1 MSDVDEIDLSSHPA
15 RGVLPRLAGD
25 HAAASHR
32 LEKFLDLWGAVH
44 ELVGPELERGVLD
57 QLDEGDQETPGVGPV
72 DDQPLKQHPGQKWQL
87 KRVKILTTEI
97 LLQDLN
103 APGDLLLDGLRVS
116 LSKQVEEAAG
126 EVVGVGVGVPQLVG
140 DAVQEQIPG
149 EQIMF

>member
-1 MSDVDEIDLSSHPA
+1 MD
-15 RGVLPRLAGD
+15 
-25 HAAASHR
+25 
-32 LEKFLDLWGAVH
+32 K
-44 ELVGPELERGVLD
+44 LVRPELERGVLD

-72 DDQPLKQHPGQKWQL
+72 DDQPLKQHPRQKWQL
-87 KRVKILTTEI
+87 KRVNILTTEI

-103 APGDLLLDGLRVS
+103 APGDLLLDGLSVG